1 MNESENE
8 KEKQIRRSALCSR
21 RENDSEGA
29 LGSVAEEMTLALVV
43 IELKMKNTEK
53 NRRTEQQEEKWK

>member
-1 MNESENE
+1 
-8 KEKQIRRSALCSR
+8 
-21 RENDSEGA
+21 
-29 LGSVAEEMTLALVV
+29 VAEEMTLALVV